1 MDNMLLDKIQIPGVT
16 LKVRDREQ
24 YMNAS
29 LDVRAKHLAKVEMA
43 ARKAQENF
51 ETNEAESIDKFYSK
65 GNRKD

>member
-51 ETNEAESIDKFYSK
+51 EIDEEAAM
-65 GNRKD
+65 RKSGKLD

>member
-29 LDVRAKHLAKVEMA
+29 LEVRAKHLAKVEMA

-51 ETNEAESIDKFYSK
+51 EYDEAKAMEDFYSK
-65 GNRKD
+65 GNKVD

>member
-43 ARKAQENF
+43 ARKAQESS
-51 ETNEAESIDKFYSK
+51 EYDEAKAMEDFYSK
-65 GNRKD
+65 GNKVD